1 MQMVHLCQLHRIID
15 RFLLIPST
23 KMQTS
28 EKKRTNISPRQ
39 ITGSIKTTDATL
51 EQGFLLTELL
61 KYAFGAKWNS
71 KMKP

>member
-1 MQMVHLCQLHRIID
+1 
-15 RFLLIPST
+15 
-23 KMQTS
+23 MQTS